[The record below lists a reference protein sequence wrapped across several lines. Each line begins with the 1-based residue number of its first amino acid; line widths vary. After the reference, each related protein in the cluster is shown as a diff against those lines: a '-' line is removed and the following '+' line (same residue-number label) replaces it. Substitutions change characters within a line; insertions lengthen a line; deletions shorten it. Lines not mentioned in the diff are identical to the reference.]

1 MRVKYF
7 PMVRVILCITFTASF
22 GRRVSFC
29 DFLHLLQFIFNF
41 AASELQLSDAADMQF
56 TVVN

>member
-1 MRVKYF
+1 
-7 PMVRVILCITFTASF
+7 MVRVILCITFTASF